1 MKIRIASLVF
11 YLFLGFVAY
20 ASFSTKDSLP
30 SDLVDLS
37 KVVPGLSFDLK
48 YATANNFT
56 GKKIYSKSLCFARR
70 EVARQLAS
78 VQKEL
83 SKKGLGLKIWDA
95 YRPHSSQQD
104 LWNAVSDKR
113 YVADPKKGSN
123 HNRGAAIHVAREYL
137 RLR

>member
-56 GKKIYSKSLCFARR
+56 GKKIYSKSF
-70 EVARQLAS
+70 
-78 VQKEL
+78 
-83 SKKGLGLKIWDA
+83 
-95 YRPHSSQQD
+95 
-104 LWNAVSDKR
+104 
-113 YVADPKKGSN
+113 
-123 HNRGAAIHVAREYL
+123 
-137 RLR
+137 